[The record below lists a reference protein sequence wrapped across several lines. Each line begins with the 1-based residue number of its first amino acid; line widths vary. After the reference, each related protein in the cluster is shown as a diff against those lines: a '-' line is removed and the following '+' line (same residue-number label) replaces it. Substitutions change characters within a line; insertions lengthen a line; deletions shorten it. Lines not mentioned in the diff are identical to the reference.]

1 MRLDKGLMSV
11 QKICINLYALS
22 AHMQAQPKINA
33 YIIVATIRVC
43 IITHTFTYK
52 SRNKQVSLA
61 VSGPIWLYLAAEA

>member
-1 MRLDKGLMSV
+1 
-11 QKICINLYALS
+11 
-22 AHMQAQPKINA
+22 MQAQPKINA